1 MSSTENAT
9 DAQDLPQASAQN
21 LRLLENIEVKLTV
34 EVGGTR
40 VSIREL
46 LKLNEGSVVELDRL
60 AGEHLDILVNGT
72 LLAKG
77 EIVLIGESLGIRF
90 TEIIS
95 PEQRLRSSSGQ
106 YRVTDLRVYPPR
118 RPRCGGRFASSLS

>member
-1 MSSTENAT
+1 MATENAIEQSET
-9 DAQDLPQASAQN
+9 PQASAQN
-21 LRLLENIEVKLTV
+21 LRMLENIEVKLTV

-40 VSIREL
+40 ISIRDL
-46 LKLNEGSVVELDRL
+46 LKLNEGSVIELDRM

-95 PEQRLRSSSGQ
+95 PEQRLRSI
-106 YRVTDLRVYPPR
+106 
-118 RPRCGGRFASSLS
+118 

>member
-1 MSSTENAT
+1 MATENALEQGET
-9 DAQDLPQASAQN
+9 PQASVQN
-21 LRLLENIEVKLTV
+21 LRMLENIEVKLTV

-40 VSIREL
+40 ISIRDL
-46 LKLNEGSVVELDRL
+46 LKLNEGSVVELNRL

-95 PEQRLRSSSGQ
+95 PEQRLRS
-106 YRVTDLRVYPPR
+106 L
-118 RPRCGGRFASSLS
+118 

>member
-1 MSSTENAT
+1 MSTPEAAIEQS
-9 DAQDLPQASAQN
+9 DLPQASAQN
-21 LRLLENIEVKLTV
+21 LKLLENIEVKLTV

-40 VSIREL
+40 ITIRDL

-95 PEQRLRSSSGQ
+95 PEQRLRS
-106 YRVTDLRVYPPR
+106 L
-118 RPRCGGRFASSLS
+118 

>member
-1 MSSTENAT
+1 MATENAVEQGET
-9 DAQDLPQASAQN
+9 PQASAQN
-21 LRLLENIEVKLTV
+21 LRMLENIEVKLTV

-40 VSIREL
+40 ISIRDI
-46 LKLNEGSVVELDRL
+46 LKLNEGSVIELDRM

-95 PEQRLRSSSGQ
+95 PEQRLRSI
-106 YRVTDLRVYPPR
+106 
-118 RPRCGGRFASSLS
+118 

>member
-1 MSSTENAT
+1 MSTETA
-9 DAQDLPQASAQN
+9 AEHGEIPQASAQN

-40 VSIREL
+40 ITIRDL
-46 LKLNEGSVVELDRL
+46 LKLNEGSIVELDRL

-77 EIVLIGESLGIRF
+77 EIVLVGESLGIRF

-95 PEQRLRSSSGQ
+95 PEQRLRSI
-106 YRVTDLRVYPPR
+106 
-118 RPRCGGRFASSLS
+118 

>member
-1 MSSTENAT
+1 MAIDHALEHGEMG
-9 DAQDLPQASAQN
+9 QASAQN
-21 LRLLENIEVKLTV
+21 IRLLENIEVKLTV

-40 VSIREL
+40 ITIRDL

-60 AGEHLDILVNGT
+60 AGEPLDILVNGT

-95 PEQRLRSSSGQ
+95 PEQRLRS
-106 YRVTDLRVYPPR
+106 L
-118 RPRCGGRFASSLS
+118 

>member
-1 MSSTENAT
+1 MSTPEAALEQS
-9 DAQDLPQASAQN
+9 DLPQASAQN
-21 LRLLENIEVKLTV
+21 LKLLENIEVKLTV

-40 VSIREL
+40 ITIRDL

-95 PEQRLRSSSGQ
+95 PEQRLRSI
-106 YRVTDLRVYPPR
+106 
-118 RPRCGGRFASSLS
+118 

>member
-1 MSSTENAT
+1 MSNIETEQESGEGT
-9 DAQDLPQASAQN
+9 SAN
-21 LRLLENIEVKLTV
+21 LKRLENIEVKLTV

-40 VSIREL
+40 IIIRDL

-95 PEQRLRSSSGQ
+95 PEQRLRSI
-106 YRVTDLRVYPPR
+106 
-118 RPRCGGRFASSLS
+118 

>member
-1 MSSTENAT
+1 MSSVETEKT
-9 DAQDLPQASAQN
+9 DQGDLPQASAQN
-21 LRLLENIEVKLTV
+21 LKLLENIEVKLTV

-40 VSIREL
+40 ITIRDL

-95 PEQRLRSSSGQ
+95 PEQRLRSI
-106 YRVTDLRVYPPR
+106 
-118 RPRCGGRFASSLS
+118 

>member
-1 MSSTENAT
+1 MATENAVEQGET
-9 DAQDLPQASAQN
+9 PQASAQN
-21 LRLLENIEVKLTV
+21 LRMLENIEVKLTV

-40 VSIREL
+40 ISIRDI
-46 LKLNEGSVVELDRL
+46 LKLNEGSVIELDRM

-95 PEQRLRSSSGQ
+95 PDQRLRSI
-106 YRVTDLRVYPPR
+106 
-118 RPRCGGRFASSLS
+118 